1 MVLQTCFQVNG
12 AWERRL
18 INMNKNDIKVG
29 FIGCGH
35 MASAIIKG
43 VLNSN
48 FLNHSKIIAS
58 EVNEDFAKAK
68 KAELG
73 IEVITDNKIIAKTCN
88 VIFLATKPNYIKD
101 VLNEIKEELTQE
113 KLIVSIA
120 AGVSTKTIEDEI
132 QKEIAVIRVM
142 PNAPAMILEG
152 ISGIVRG
159 KTVNDKQLEFVQ
171 DFLSNIGKCLVVEE
185 DKIDVLTAISGSG
198 PAFFYKTI
206 HEMALAGEKLG
217 LDYDK
222 CILLAAQTAIGS
234 AKIMLSGKQTP
245 EELITGIATKGGCT
259 EVGVDFM
266 NSKNTQELFFEL
278 IKKTAQKAKGLG

>member
-1 MVLQTCFQVNG
+1 
-12 AWERRL
+12 
-18 INMNKNDIKVG
+18 MNKNNIKVG

-43 VLNSN
+43 VINSKFISSSN
-48 FLNHSKIIAS
+48 IIAS
-58 EVNEDFAKAK
+58 EVSEEFANAK

-73 IEVITDNKIIAKTCN
+73 IEVLTDNKKLAKNCD
-88 VIFLATKPNYIKD
+88 VIFLATKPNYIKE
-101 VLNEIKEELTQE
+101 VLKEIKGELSS
-113 KLIVSIA
+113 KNLIVSIA

-132 QKEIAVIRVM
+132 SKEIGVIRVM
-142 PNAPAMILEG
+142 PNAPAMVLEG
-152 ISGIVRG
+152 MSGIVKGRW
-159 KTVNDKQLEFVQ
+159 VNNEQLGFVQ

-217 LDYDK
+217 LDYNK
-222 CILLAAQTAIGS
+222 CILLATQTAIGS
-234 AKIMLSGKQTP
+234 AKIMLEGKYTP
-245 EELITGIATKGGCT
+245 EELINGIATKGGCT
-259 EVGVDFM
+259 EVGVDYM
-266 NSKNTQELFFEL
+266 NSQNTQGLFFEL

>member
-1 MVLQTCFQVNG
+1 
-12 AWERRL
+12 
-18 INMNKNDIKVG
+18 MNKNNIKVG

-43 VLNSN
+43 VISSKFIDNSN
-48 FLNHSKIIAS
+48 IIAS
-58 EVNEDFAKAK
+58 EVNEEFANAK
-68 KAELG
+68 KSELA
-73 IEVITDNKIIAKTCN
+73 IEVLTDNKTLAKNSDVII
-88 VIFLATKPNYIKD
+88 LATKPNYIKD
-101 VLNEIKEELTQE
+101 VLKEIKEELTKD

-132 QKEIAVIRVM
+132 GNEIAIIRVM

-152 ISGIVRG
+152 MSGIVKG
-159 KTVNDKQLEFVQ
+159 KWVNDGQLEFVQ
-171 DFLSNIGKCLVVEE
+171 DFLSNIGKCLVVDE

-217 LDYDK
+217 LNYDK

-234 AKIMLSGKQTP
+234 AKIMLQGNQTP
-245 EELITGIATKGGCT
+245 EQLITGIATKGGCT
-259 EVGVDFM
+259 EVGVDYM
-266 NSKNTQELFFEL
+266 NSQNTEKLFFEL
-278 IKKTAQKAKGLG
+278 IEKTAQKAKGLG

>member
-1 MVLQTCFQVNG
+1 
-12 AWERRL
+12 
-18 INMNKNDIKVG
+18 MNKKDIKVG

-43 VLNSN
+43 VISSN
-48 FLNHSKIIAS
+48 FLNNSQVIAS
-58 EVNEDFAKAK
+58 EVNEEFANAK
-68 KAELG
+68 KSELG
-73 IEVITDNKIIAKTCN
+73 IEVLTDNKILAKKCD
-88 VIFLATKPNYIKD
+88 VIFLATKPNYIKE
-101 VLNEIKEELTQE
+101 VLKEIKDELNKD

-120 AGVSTKTIEDEI
+120 AGVSTKAIEDEI
-132 QKEIAVIRVM
+132 EKEIAVIRVM

-152 ISGIVRG
+152 MSGIVKG
-159 KTVNDKQLEFVQ
+159 KWVNDEQLKFVQ

-206 HEMALAGEKLG
+206 HEMALAGDKLG

-234 AKIMLSGKQTP
+234 AKIMLEGKYTP

-259 EVGVDFM
+259 EVGVDYM
-266 NSKNTQELFFEL
+266 NSQNTQELFFEL